1 MTYRIRN
8 IGIAVALAVV
18 AALLTTFYV
27 TNYKRTVQQGE
38 QKVPVYVA
46 SHDIPL
52 GTPGSDVAHRNMLRV
67 EHVSRRSVVPGA
79 ISQPGQIDKLVA
91 VEPIYAGEQVSTR
104 RFRTADEQGVRA
116 QLKGNLRAFQLAGN
130 DHQLLNG
137 TLKDGDRVDVVA
149 SITLNGQQQTA
160 AASRVVLRNLL
171 VLQAAQSTRIGSKLG
186 SDPNQPFSAML
197 AVTDSQAQKLFYVT
211 ENGKWTLELR
221 PVSEAADSPESVDT
235 AQTVLGD
242 GLSAGQRKLLKGG
255 Q

>member
-8 IGIAVALAVV
+8 IGIAVALAIV

-27 TNYKRTVQQGE
+27 TNYKRTVQHGE

-46 SHDIPL
+46 SHDIAL
-52 GTPGSDVAHRNMLRV
+52 GTPGSDVAHGKLLRV
-67 EHVSRRSVVPGA
+67 EHVPRRSVVPGA
-79 ISQPGQIDKLVA
+79 ISQPNQIDSLVA

-104 RFRTADEQGVRA
+104 RFRTAAEQGIRA
-116 QLKGNLRAFQLAGN
+116 QLKGNLRALQLAGD

-149 SITLNGQQQTA
+149 SIQLGGQNQKSAT
-160 AASRVVLRNLL
+160 RVVLRDLL
-171 VLQAAQSTRIGSKLG
+171 VLKAPETTRIGGKLG
-186 SDPNQPFSAML
+186 SNPNEPFSVML

-221 PVSEAADSPESVDT
+221 PVSDAADSPESVDT
-235 AQTVLGD
+235 AATVLGD
-242 GLSAGQRKLLKGG
+242 GLRTGQRRLLKGG